1 MDKQL
6 AADSFAGID
15 VSKDRVDVPVRT
27 DGTVFACKTDPQGL
41 ADLVAA

>member
-1 MDKQL
+1 MGKQL
-6 AADSFAGID
+6 AADRFAGIN
-15 VSKDRVDVPVRT
+15 VSKDRVDVHVRP